1 MGSETGETN
10 KMFEVELI
18 ESLIDNSLYDEAMSY
33 IDRLVVKY
41 ERDSYLQFL
50 KGKIYYLTGK
60 FDKAIEE
67 LTTVT
72 AEDSD
77 YWKAFELLGEIYRTT
92 NQTELAETHYFKAT
106 AINPRAMQSWLG
118 RGKLALQRGEF
129 QIAVLSFETYL
140 RTNREEPDVWRLLA
154 RSYREIQNYI
164 SAIDSYN
171 EAIEIDPTFQELYEE
186 LGDLYLSMGHP
197 DIAKEKYLQGLQVEE
212 KTRPVNRE
220 LYYKTANLYLEEG
233 LNQKAFNLCNELLAL
248 AKDDDEALFISGKAL
263 VKLGQKYEGIQR
275 MKKAY
280 KNTNKQEYKEYLDEL
295 DRQIYSPR

>member
-1 MGSETGETN
+1 MGSETSENN
-10 KMFEVELI
+10 KAFEIELI
-18 ESLIDNSLYDEAMSY
+18 ESLIDNGLYEEAISY
-33 IDRLVVKY
+33 IDRLIVKY
-41 ERDSYLQFL
+41 ERDSYFLFL
-50 KGKIYYLTGK
+50 KGRINYLTGK

-67 LTTVT
+67 LTTVI

-77 YWKAFELLGEIYRTT
+77 YWKAYELLGEIYRTQ
-92 NQTELAETHYFKAT
+92 NKTELAETHYFKAT

-129 QIAVLSFETYL
+129 QIAVLSFETFL
-140 RTNREEPDVWRLLA
+140 RTNRDESEVWRLLA
-154 RSYREIQNYI
+154 RSYREIQNFI

-212 KTRPVNRE
+212 RTRPINRD
-220 LYYKTANLYLEEG
+220 LYYKIANLYLEEG
-233 LNQKAFNLCNELLAL
+233 LNQKAFNLCNELLVMS
-248 AKDDDEALFISGKAL
+248 KDDDEAQFIAGKAL

-275 MKKAY
+275 IKRALKK
-280 KNTNKQEYKEYLDEL
+280 TNKQEYKEYLDEL
-295 DRQIYSPR
+295 DRQLYSPR